1 MKFILDPKTNNF
13 QMNLEPE
20 ELELAKS
27 NPESFDKF
35 VNTLKEMYISNNE
48 LLKTKNIN
56 LVTSL
61 QKGIETIHDISNKLY
76 NCYINQ
82 IGEVEDVPDLPYK

>member
-1 MKFILDPKTNNF
+1 MKFIFDPKTNNF
-13 QMNLEPE
+13 EMKIEPE

-35 VNTLKEMYISNNE
+35 VNTFKETYISNNE

-61 QKGIETIHDISNKLY
+61 QKGIETITDISNKLY
-76 NCYINQ
+76 NYYINQ
-82 IGEVEDVPDLPYK
+82 NDEEVIDLPYK